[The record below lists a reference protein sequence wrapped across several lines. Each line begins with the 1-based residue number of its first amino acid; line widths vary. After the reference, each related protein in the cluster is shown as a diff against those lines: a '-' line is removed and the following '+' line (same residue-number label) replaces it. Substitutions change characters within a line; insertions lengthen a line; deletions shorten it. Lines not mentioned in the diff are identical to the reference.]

1 MTTAAS
7 FLDVQG
13 LSKSFGAEKV
23 LEDAT
28 FTLAE
33 RQTLSVLGR
42 SGCGKTTLLKLLAG
56 LHEPDGG
63 SILRRGADITRV
75 PVERRDVVYLYQE
88 PLLFPHLSVFDNVAF
103 GLRLRHVEADRV
115 QKDVTHMLES
125 LDLLDQGD
133 KAPHQLSGGQRQR
146 VSFGRALIVSPS
158 LLLLDEPFSSLDA
171 ETRTQMQVLFKR
183 VAALY
188 AITAIFVTHDLKEA
202 LIVGDAMATI
212 RSGRLTAYG
221 SKQAFVDDPESGVG
235 SEVDF
240 WESLKGGRYGNDQPV

>member
-1 MTTAAS
+1 MTAPPP
-7 FLDVQG
+7 FLDVRG
-13 LSKSFGAEKV
+13 LSKTFGPEKV
-23 LEDAT
+23 LEDVS
-28 FTLAE
+28 FVLAE

-63 SILRRGADITRV
+63 AILRRGADIVRV

-88 PLLFPHLSVFDNVAF
+88 PLLFPHLTVFENVAF
-103 GLRLRHVEADRV
+103 GLRLRRAPADRIV
-115 QKDVTHMLES
+115 KDVTQMLAS
-125 LDLLDQGD
+125 LDLLDQRD

-146 VSFGRALIVSPS
+146 VSFGRALIVGPS
-158 LLLLDEPFSSLDA
+158 LLLLDEPFGSLDV
-171 ETRTQMQVLFKR
+171 ETRAQMQALFKR

-202 LIVGDAMATI
+202 LLVGDDMATI
-212 RSGRLTAYG
+212 RAGRLKAYA

-240 WESLKGGRYGNDQPV
+240 WKSLGNGRQSP

>member
-1 MTTAAS
+1 MSEGS
-7 FLDVQG
+7 FLDVRG
-13 LSKSFGAEKV
+13 LSKAFEAEKV
-23 LEDAT
+23 LEGVT

-42 SGCGKTTLLKLLAG
+42 SGCGKTTLLKILAG

-63 SILRRGADITRV
+63 SILRRGVDITRV

-88 PLLFPHLSVFDNVAF
+88 PLLFPHLSVFENLAF
-103 GLRLRHVEADRV
+103 GLRLRHVEPGRV
-115 QKDVTHMLES
+115 RNDVTRMLES
-125 LDLLDQGD
+125 LDLADQRD
-133 KAPHQLSGGQRQR
+133 KAPQQLSGGQRQR

-171 ETRTQMQVLFKR
+171 ETRTQMQALFKR

-202 LIVGDAMATI
+202 LLVGDAMATI
-212 RSGRLTAYG
+212 RSGRLKAYP
-221 SKQAFVDDPESGVG
+221 SKKAFVDDPESGVG
-235 SEVDF
+235 SEAGF
-240 WESLKGGRYGNDQPV
+240 WESLKDGRYDQPV